1 MSQFSGQQFK
11 GAMAARRKDK
21 KAEAASRNATSNA
34 RMQRCGHVHGEEILC
49 TNPAVSA

>member
-21 KAEAASRNATSNA
+21 KAEAESRNA
-34 RMQRCGHVHGEEILC
+34 RMRRCGHVHGEEILC